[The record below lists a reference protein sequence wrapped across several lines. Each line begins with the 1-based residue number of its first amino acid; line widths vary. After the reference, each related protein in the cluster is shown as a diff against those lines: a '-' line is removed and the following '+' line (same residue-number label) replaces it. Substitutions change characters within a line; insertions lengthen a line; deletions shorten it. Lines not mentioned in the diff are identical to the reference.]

1 MGIKFIHVGMMKTA
15 TTYMQN
21 VWLKDKQFALA
32 HRGLLPVVQY
42 VRQATKENNFDP
54 RYAMN
59 INVDKQPLE
68 TQDVILSSEGLS
80 CAYLTE
86 LGEQPVRKYIGNA
99 AQLLGTLNKQ
109 TDNIFICVRSPVAW
123 LRSMHSQFINEGQ
136 YGDGRRFMACKEQ
149 FLKDCLDLQFLV
161 ESYQRNFKN
170 VVVLPFESLKKDEGS
185 FWKTLAE
192 SFSVAIPS
200 VKVMPVN
207 ESVSG
212 IRLPLMSR
220 LNEISHGVRDS
231 LSASTVY
238 RGAEKEML
246 VANSER
252 DDRWFN
258 RRFCQHGT
266 EDEIQAMCDR
276 VSLDCDL
283 ESFRAIPLSDSFC
296 EWIEDRF
303 IQPFESITGDSVT
316 ANTYREELLSPQRL

>member
-32 HRGLLPVVQY
+32 HQGLLPVVQY
-42 VRQATKENNFDP
+42 LRQATKESNFNP

-59 INVDKQPLE
+59 INVDKQPVA

-99 AQLLGTLNKQ
+99 AELLGTLNKQ

-149 FLKDCLDLQFLV
+149 FLRDCLDLEFLV
-161 ESYQRNFKN
+161 ESYQRNFNN
-170 VVVLPFESLKKDEGS
+170 VVVMPFERLKEDEGS

-192 SFSVAIPS
+192 SFSIAVPS
-200 VKVMPVN
+200 VKVVPVN

-220 LNEISHGVRDS
+220 LNEISHGIRDS

-238 RGAEKEML
+238 RGPEKGML
-246 VANSER
+246 IANSER
-252 DDRWFN
+252 DDKWLN
-258 RRFCQHGT
+258 RRFCQYGSD
-266 EDEIQAMCDR
+266 DEIQAMCDR

-283 ESFRAIPLSDSFC
+283 ESFRAIQLSDSFC
-296 EWIEDRF
+296 EWIEGQF
-303 IQPFESITGDSVT
+303 IQPFEKITGDRGT
-316 ANTYREELLSPQRL
+316 ASRYREELLLVKRP